1 MLRAAARRA
10 NLAAPRAPRRHISTA
25 TPLLELPAELV
36 VAVHATTGLPWWCA
50 LGATAVLVRTALM
63 PASWLQRHQM
73 QRLVALR
80 PVLAAARR
88 EAEASIGAIDA
99 ASRASAL
106 VAALRRVGVRRLGV
120 PALVVL
126 GVPLVQ
132 IPLLIGTI
140 VGVKRMLE
148 APSGP
153 RAAALREGG
162 AGWAVDLTAADA
174 TRALPLA
181 SAAVLLA
188 NAQLALGGIESAFW
202 SGLRN
207 WMQLAIVV
215 SFPAYATLP
224 SGLFAYL
231 LPHGALSLLQAAF
244 ARRAPPP
251 LPPALRAAA
260 AASAR
265 RPASAAA
272 TTTTT
277 PPAPQLAS
285 EVPPATGVFDRAR
298 VEALVAESRE
308 LLRAKDAGGATAL
321 LWPAVQAAPREASA
335 PLRFQLALALALEGQ
350 HEPAEAL
357 LRQVLELEPTFADA
371 ELCLANCLQAL
382 GRAAEAADAL
392 ERAAELKPELRS
404 WCEREAEG
412 LRAGKGGSR

>member
-10 NLAAPRAPRRHISTA
+10 SLAQFAARRAPRRHISTA
-25 TPLLELPAELV
+25 TPLLEVPAELV

-50 LGATAVLVRTALM
+50 LSATAVLVRAALL
-63 PASWLQRHQM
+63 PASWLQRHQI
-73 QRLVALR
+73 QRLMALR
-80 PVLAAARR
+80 PMLAAARR
-88 EAEASIGAIDA
+88 EAEASIGATDA

-265 RPASAAA
+265 RPAS
-272 TTTTT
+272 
-277 PPAPQLAS
+277 

>member
-10 NLAAPRAPRRHISTA
+10 NLTARRAPRRYISTA
-25 TPLLELPAELV
+25 TPLLEVPAELV

-50 LGATAVLVRTALM
+50 LGATAVLVRAALL

-88 EAEASIGAIDA
+88 EAEASIGATDA

-392 ERAAELKPELRS
+392 DRAAELKPELRS